1 MDVKYVPI
9 VCYVGKDGEKFY
21 QYAMIEEASRERFI
35 YAYKEQSSY
44 STIDF
49 VKRAI
54 CYFGYAPAQIQTD
67 NGGEFLHTARTN
79 RIHPLD
85 VLCGKLH
92 IVHKT
97 IRPKTPWHNGKV
109 ERSHRNDQ
117 EQFYNFSRF
126 YFYEDLLVSMR
137 RYLRRS
143 NRIPMAVLEWK
154 SPIQKRQELET
165 ARVC

>member
-1 MDVKYVPI
+1 MDVKYVPAA
-9 VCYVGKDGEKFY
+9 CYAGTDGERFY
-21 QYAMIEEASRERFI
+21 QYTMLEEASRERFI

-67 NGGEFLHTARTN
+67 NGGEFPHTARTN

-92 IVHKT
+92 NYT
-97 IRPKTPWHNGKV
+97 
-109 ERSHRNDQ
+109 
-117 EQFYNFSRF
+117 
-126 YFYEDLLVSMR
+126 
-137 RYLRRS
+137 
-143 NRIPMAVLEWK
+143 
-154 SPIQKRQELET
+154 
-165 ARVC
+165 